1 MILLM
6 DRLQNNFGV
15 TEREIQRRII
25 DALRKAGCLVC
36 VTSNRRH
43 TANTPGTPD
52 LFVWHAGK
60 WTALEV
66 KSPSGK
72 LTAKQS
78 ALTESGAVHVV
89 RSVEDA
95 LFIVLGYWQTRQ

>member
-1 MILLM
+1 M
-6 DRLQNNFGV
+6 
-15 TEREIQRRII
+15 TERETQRRIV

-36 VTSNRRH
+36 VTSNRCP

-78 ALTESGAVHVV
+78 ALAESGAVHVV

-95 LFIVLGYWQTRQ
+95 LFIVLGYWQARQ

>member
-1 MILLM
+1 M
-6 DRLQNNFGV
+6 

-25 DALRKAGCLVC
+25 DALRGAGCLVC

-52 LFVWHAGK
+52 LFVWYAGK

-66 KSPSGK
+66 KSPDGR
-72 LTAKQS
+72 LTARQS
-78 ALTESGAVHVV
+78 ALVESGAVTVV
-89 RSVEDA
+89 RSVEEA
-95 LFIVLGYWQTRQ
+95 LRAVMC

>member
-1 MILLM
+1 M
-6 DRLQNNFGV
+6 
-15 TEREIQRRII
+15 TEREIQRRIV
-25 DALRKAGCLVC
+25 DALRRAGCVVC
-36 VTSNRRH
+36 VTSNRQP

-52 LFVWHAGK
+52 LFVWRNGK

-66 KSPSGK
+66 KSPDGK

-78 ALTESGAVHVV
+78 ALAESGAVTVV

-95 LFIVLGYWQTRQ
+95 LRAVMC

>member
-1 MILLM
+1 MKNM
-6 DRLQNNFGV
+6 

-52 LFVWHAGK
+52 LFVWHKGR

-66 KSPSGK
+66 KSPDGR
-72 LTAKQS
+72 LTVKQS
-78 ALTESGAVHVV
+78 ALVESGAVHVV

-95 LFIVLGYWQTRQ
+95 LRVVMC

>member
-52 LFVWHAGK
+52 LFVWYAGK

-66 KSPSGK
+66 KSPDGK

-78 ALTESGAVHVV
+78 ALVESGAVYVV
-89 RSVEDA
+89 RSVEEA
-95 LFIVLGYWQTRQ
+95 LRAVLGY

>member
-1 MILLM
+1 MKNM
-6 DRLQNNFGV
+6 

-52 LFVWHAGK
+52 LFVWHEGR

-66 KSPSGK
+66 KSSDGR
-72 LTAKQS
+72 LTTKQS
-78 ALTESGAVHVV
+78 ALVESGAVHVV
-89 RSVEDA
+89 RSVEEA
-95 LFIVLGYWQTRQ
+95 LRAVMC

>member
-1 MILLM
+1 MKNM
-6 DRLQNNFGV
+6 

-25 DALRKAGCLVC
+25 DALRKSGCLVC

-52 LFVWHAGK
+52 LFVWHGGR

-66 KSPSGK
+66 KSPDGR

-78 ALTESGAVHVV
+78 ALVESGAVHVV
-89 RSVEDA
+89 RSVEEA
-95 LFIVLGYWQTRQ
+95 LRAVMC

>member
-1 MILLM
+1 MKNM
-6 DRLQNNFGV
+6 

-52 LFVWHAGK
+52 LFVWHEGK

-66 KSPSGK
+66 KSPDGR
-72 LTAKQS
+72 LTVKQS
-78 ALTESGAVHVV
+78 ALVESGAVHVV

-95 LFIVLGYWQTRQ
+95 LQVVMC

>member
-1 MILLM
+1 MKNM
-6 DRLQNNFGV
+6 

-52 LFVWHAGK
+52 LFVWRAGR

-66 KSPSGK
+66 KSPDGR
-72 LTAKQS
+72 LTARQS
-78 ALTESGAVHVV
+78 ALVESGAVTVV
-89 RSVEDA
+89 RSVEEA
-95 LFIVLGYWQTRQ
+95 LRAVMC

>member
-1 MILLM
+1 MKNM
-6 DRLQNNFGV
+6 
-15 TEREIQRRII
+15 TERETQRQIV
-25 DALRKAGCLVC
+25 DALRRAGCLVC
-36 VTSNRRH
+36 VTSNRER

-52 LFVWHAGK
+52 LFVWRAGR

-78 ALTESGAVHVV
+78 ALVESGAVHVV
-89 RSVEDA
+89 RSVEEA
-95 LFIVLGYWQTRQ
+95 LRAVMC

>member
-1 MILLM
+1 M
-6 DRLQNNFGV
+6 
-15 TEREIQRRII
+15 TERETQRRIV

>member
-1 MILLM
+1 M
-6 DRLQNNFGV
+6 RNV
-15 TEREIQRRII
+15 TEREVQRQIV

-52 LFVWHAGK
+52 LFVWRDGR

-66 KSPSGK
+66 KSPDGR

-78 ALTESGAVHVV
+78 ALAESGAVTVV

-95 LFIVLGYWQTRQ
+95 LRAVMC

>member
-1 MILLM
+1 MKNM
-6 DRLQNNFGV
+6 
-15 TEREIQRRII
+15 TEREIQRRIV

-36 VTSNRRH
+36 VTSNRER

-52 LFVWHAGK
+52 LFVWRDGK

-66 KSPSGK
+66 KSPDGR

-78 ALTESGAVHVV
+78 ALVESGAVHVV

-95 LFIVLGYWQTRQ
+95 LQVVMC

>member
-1 MILLM
+1 M
-6 DRLQNNFGV
+6 RNV
-15 TEREIQRRII
+15 TEREIQRRIVG
-25 DALRKAGCLVC
+25 ALRKAGCLVC

-52 LFVWHAGK
+52 LFVWHEGK

-66 KSPSGK
+66 KSPDGR

-78 ALTESGAVHVV
+78 ALVESGAVHVV

-95 LFIVLGYWQTRQ
+95 LRAVMC

>member
-1 MILLM
+1 MKNM
-6 DRLQNNFGV
+6 

-52 LFVWHAGK
+52 LFVWHKGR

-66 KSPSGK
+66 KSPDGR
-72 LTAKQS
+72 LTVKQS
-78 ALTESGAVHVV
+78 ALVESGAVHVV
-89 RSVEDA
+89 RSVEEA
-95 LFIVLGYWQTRQ
+95 LRAVMC

>member
-1 MILLM
+1 M
-6 DRLQNNFGV
+6 
-15 TEREIQRRII
+15 TERELQRQIV
-25 DALRKAGCLVC
+25 DALREAGCLVC

-52 LFVWHAGK
+52 LFVWYAGK

-66 KSPSGK
+66 KSPDGR

-89 RSVEDA
+89 RSVEEA
-95 LFIVLGYWQTRQ
+95 LRAVMC

>member
-1 MILLM
+1 MNM
-6 DRLQNNFGV
+6 
-15 TEREIQRRII
+15 TEREIQRRIV

-36 VTSNRRH
+36 VTSNRQT

-52 LFVWHAGK
+52 LFVWRNGR

-66 KSPSGK
+66 KSPDGR
-72 LTAKQS
+72 LTEKQL
-78 ALTESGAVHVV
+78 ALVESGAVAVV

-95 LFIVLGYWQTRQ
+95 LRAVMC

>member
-1 MILLM
+1 MM
-6 DRLQNNFGV
+6 NM

-52 LFVWHAGK
+52 LFVWRDGK

-66 KSPSGK
+66 KSPDGR

-78 ALTESGAVHVV
+78 ALVESGAVHVV

-95 LFIVLGYWQTRQ
+95 LQVVMC